1 MKLITGSFYK
11 NKYTFYEKKFDIC
24 NVKTVLNGI
33 NAEHII
39 LFNTNQ
45 YINNTRCWKGYFK
58 PSFIF
63 ILLKKSWKMCII

>member
-45 YINNTRCWKGYFK
+45 YINNTRCNAPYSKNNNTMKYL
-58 PSFIF
+58 IH
-63 ILLKKSWKMCII
+63 ICIVFC